1 MGGGPSSNFGS
12 LGFLVLILGIWVS
25 GTDLGDLRGS
35 GGHVGVTCEIKGR
48 ETHVAWV
55 MRATVN
61 FY

>member
-1 MGGGPSSNFGS
+1 
-12 LGFLVLILGIWVS
+12 VEVQAQILGVSRVS
-25 GTDLGDLRGS
+25 GIDLGDLRGN

-55 MRATVN
+55 TRATVD